1 MNEFKFFGTALET
14 PVLMES
20 ENGNKYCNVFLSVEK
35 NYKTPEGDSNDNFK
49 ITCFRS
55 TAEDVCEK
63 LTKGGKVIIKGRIQ
77 ENRFNKDSGEPSY
90 RPELVG
96 ERIEYI

>member
-1 MNEFKFFGTALET
+1 MNEFKFFGTAMET

-35 NYKTPEGDSNDNFK
+35 NFKTQDGDDSDRFK

-55 TAEDVCEK
+55 TAEDICEK
-63 LTKGGKVIIKGRIQ
+63 LTKGGRVIIKGRIQ
-77 ENRFNKDSGEPSY
+77 ENKFVKENGEPSY

-96 ERIEYI
+96 ERVEYI

>member
-14 PVLMES
+14 PVLLES
-20 ENGNKYCNVFLSVEK
+20 ENGNKYCNVFLGVEK
-35 NYKTPEGDSNDNFK
+35 NFKTQDGEDIDRFR

-63 LTKGGKVIIKGRIQ
+63 LTKGDKVIIKGRIQ
-77 ENRFNKDSGEPSY
+77 ENRFSKEKGEPTY
-90 RPELVG
+90 RAELVG
-96 ERIEYI
+96 ERFEFI